1 MLRSSDRKEGAMTG
15 KTDFTEEEWDL
26 LREAPPGAGLVVLT
40 AQRGGSFRETY
51 AMAKAY
57 SEARSQHG
65 ASQLLDEIVS
75 SKPQRDHA
83 HSGSVDELKQHVL
96 GRLREA
102 VALLE
107 AKTTPGEV
115 DDYRR
120 FVLAVTEKV
129 AAAHR
134 EDGVDVSPA
143 EQAAIDEI
151 STALGGPRLA
161 SAATSRRSG
170 PTRSSPWAGNASR
183 SRPSPRAACT
193 RTGCGPSATWS
204 STRSPP
210 RVGGRSCWSAAP
222 GSWRTPP
229 AGRLG
234 RATCSR

>member
-1 MLRSSDRKEGAMTG
+1 MTA
-15 KTDFTEEEWDL
+15 KSDFTDEEWSL
-26 LREAPPGAGLVVLT
+26 VSEGPVTAGMVVLT

-57 SEARSQHG
+57 TDARSQHG

-120 FVLAVTEKV
+120 FVLAVAQKV

-151 STALGGPRLA
+151 AAALGG
-161 SAATSRRSG
+161 RSG
-170 PTRSSPWAGNASR
+170 T
-183 SRPSPRAACT
+183 
-193 RTGCGPSATWS
+193 
-204 STRSPP
+204 
-210 RVGGRSCWSAAP
+210 
-222 GSWRTPP
+222 
-229 AGRLG
+229 
-234 RATCSR
+234 